1 MTASTA
7 AEADGAGG
15 GDVSDPD
22 GDGEKLTAAEADG
35 DADGEADGEAGARDG
50 VAVGPAPL
58 GVGLAV
64 PVARPTICDS
74 PTRSTRVA
82 TKATSASA
90 TWRRPFGVSSGW
102 LVTARS

>member
-22 GDGEKLTAAEADG
+22 GDGERLTAAE
-35 DADGEADGEAGARDG
+35 ADGEADGEAGARDG
-50 VAVGPAPL
+50 VAVGPAAL

-64 PVARPTICDS
+64 TAARPMIWDS

-82 TKATSASA
+82 TNATSASA